1 MTRLFGLGD
10 EFGEDAILG
19 KIEGMKDIIEQVNAQ
34 FKDPVRYSYITEILF
49 LSFHCF
55 FFQGSNSYIN
65 QYYNN
70 PISS

>member
-34 FKDPVRYSYITEILF
+34 FKDPVRSSYITDILF
-49 LSFHCF
+49 LTSYLSIVIL
-55 FFQGSNSYIN
+55 FQGRK
-65 QYYNN
+65 
-70 PISS
+70 